1 MIPDALWFASSFFGF
16 VGVPLLILGIK
27 DRHGGTMG
35 RWAWV
40 AFGLAAAGAVVMIMP
55 WMVPFGLL
63 LAGLGALIAGAHML
77 GEGRSPRFATVL
89 FSAGLLIS
97 LGVWVATDLV
107 GDSVRDYWGDQV
119 LPRVISFAAAIAL
132 FVPGTSLLAV
142 GSIRRHLSRSQRHRR
157 LSPGRPRAALSCK
170 KAPVKAGALARSVQG
185 TTVRHKTTG
194 GRHSLTMAQRRSP

>member
-89 FSAGLLIS
+89 FSAGLLIA
-97 LGVWVATDLV
+97 LGAWLAVDVIGGGTI
-107 GDSVRDYWGDQV
+107 DYWGDPV
-119 LPRVISFAAAIAL
+119 LPRVIAFALVIPL
-132 FVPGTSLLAV
+132 FIPGYFL
-142 GSIRRHLSRSQRHRR
+142 I
-157 LSPGRPRAALSCK
+157 GRWLYSET
-170 KAPVKAGALARSVQG
+170 PVKELETPSVIA
-185 TTVRHKTTG
+185 
-194 GRHSLTMAQRRSP
+194 S